1 MYNAGTKVRIT
12 GWRSFTGTILAAN
25 EVALTIQE
33 APGFVAIIRRD
44 PASTAP
50 LQWRCAGR
58 PVEVCVMPDATF
70 RKRLDDLMKRSPR

>member
-1 MYNAGTKVRIT
+1 VTPGTKVRIT

-33 APGFVAIIRRD
+33 APGFVAILRRD

-58 PVEVCVMPDATF
+58 PVEVFIMPDAVF
-70 RKRLDDLMKRSPR
+70 RKRLADLKGRQPR